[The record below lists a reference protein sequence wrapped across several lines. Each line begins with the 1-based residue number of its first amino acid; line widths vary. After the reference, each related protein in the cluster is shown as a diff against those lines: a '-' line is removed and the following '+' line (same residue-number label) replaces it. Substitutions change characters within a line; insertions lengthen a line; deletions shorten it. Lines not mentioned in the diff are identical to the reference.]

1 MTSQY
6 IIAGWRRSGLFPVY
20 ARKVLEKP
28 EISRYRQTTPELR
41 PSQSKVTLTPQD
53 NYEYRE
59 ISTLLS
65 SKLSRSGK
73 AKLKQLNHA
82 FYEASSARKILS
94 TELSNVRKRVL
105 EDEEQATTKR
115 LKKQDDK
122 RIWDTKEVMT
132 SRGYTEAEAEV
143 FLSALPS
150 RDIIYG
156 TATELHN

>member
-6 IIAGWRRSGLFPVY
+6 IIAGWRRSSLFPVC

-41 PSQSKVTLTPQD
+41 PSQSKVTLIPQD

-122 RIWDTKEVMT
+122 RI
-132 SRGYTEAEAEV
+132 
-143 FLSALPS
+143 
-150 RDIIYG
+150 
-156 TATELHN
+156 

>member
-6 IIAGWRRSGLFPVY
+6 IIAGWRRSGLFPVC

-41 PSQSKVTLTPQD
+41 PSQSKVTLIPQD
-53 NYEYRE
+53 NYKYRE

-73 AKLKQLNHA
+73 AKLKQLNHV
-82 FYEASSARKILS
+82 FYEASSARKIMS

-132 SRGYTEAEAEV
+132 SRSYTEAEAEV